1 MIEPDL
7 RDKVAL
13 ITGANHGIGA
23 ATARIFA
30 SEGAKVAIAY
40 LDGASS
46 TVTGVQEAKIAFFN
60 PGVPYADAVVNEIR
74 DAGGRAI
81 AVPGDLSDVT
91 TIPALFDRV
100 EASLGNVDIL
110 INNAAHC
117 EMPDDIHTT
126 SSGSIDRHFAVNVR
140 AAVLLVSEYV
150 KRYRA
155 REGTSGRV
163 VNVSTDSAQSFAK
176 QISYGASK
184 SSMEAYTRSVALEVA
199 SYGITVNAVAPGP
212 VHTGQPSYITPEA
225 EKRLNRSI
233 PLGRCGQP
241 EDIANAITFLC
252 SKQAEW
258 ITGQVIKVDGGH
270 RIGSL

>member
-1 MIEPDL
+1 MIDPGL
-7 RDKVAL
+7 RDKVVL

-23 ATARIFA
+23 ATARILA

-40 LDGASS
+40 LDGVPS
-46 TVTGVQEAKIAFFN
+46 TMVSVQEAKITFFN
-60 PGVPYADAVVNEIR
+60 PGELRADTVVHEIG

-81 AVPGDLSDVT
+81 RVLGDLSDVT
-91 TIPALFDRV
+91 TIPTLFDRA
-100 EASLGNVDIL
+100 EAAFGSVDIL

-117 EMPDDIHTT
+117 EMPDDILTT
-126 SSGSIDRHFAVNVR
+126 SAGSIDRHFAVNVR
-140 AAVLLVSEYV
+140 AAVLLISEYI

-155 REGTSGRV
+155 RGGTSGRV

-176 QISYGASK
+176 HISYGASK
-184 SSMEAYTRSVALEVA
+184 SAMEAYTRSMALEVA

-212 VHTGQPSYITPEA
+212 VHTGQPSYITPED

-252 SKQAEW
+252 SKQADW

-270 RIGSL
+270 KIGSL